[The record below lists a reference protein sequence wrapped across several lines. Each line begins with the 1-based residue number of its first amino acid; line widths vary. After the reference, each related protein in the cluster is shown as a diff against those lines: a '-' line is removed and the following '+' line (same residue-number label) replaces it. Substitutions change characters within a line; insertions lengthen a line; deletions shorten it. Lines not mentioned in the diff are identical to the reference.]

1 MFSGYEILRA
11 WCRLSVR
18 MVFTSIACFF
28 LYSASTALAQD
39 IPQNI
44 NIEEEGF
51 PISSCVQL
59 AALEDFGRMEVL
71 PEKKAAEKHPVV
83 KELLLPMTEADL
95 KNMVRSLQPVNA
107 KDKNKNKKIWGIQAI
122 TEGITKPQL
131 ERMALVMGD
140 ATTLL
145 AKLHTEE
152 ALARLKKI
160 PNVNKATLKWIENA
174 NTALSFCAQRRFE
187 GRGGQAT
194 YNDTLVLV
202 KKYRKQLEPV
212 ILLNRKAQRS
222 AIQPNEANVS
232 FQVAPKVGAKK

>member
-1 MFSGYEILRA
+1 M
-11 WCRLSVR
+11 
-18 MVFTSIACFF
+18 SIASLF

-39 IPQNI
+39 TPQNSI
-44 NIEEEGF
+44 TKEEGF

-59 AALEDFGRMEVL
+59 AALEDFGRMEVS
-71 PEKKAAEKHPVV
+71 PEKKRAEKHPVM
-83 KELLLPMTEADL
+83 KELLLPMTEAEL
-95 KNMVRSLQPVNA
+95 KNMVRALQPVNA
-107 KDKNKNKKIWGIQAI
+107 KDKTKKIWGIQAI
-122 TEGITKPQL
+122 TEGISKPQL

-140 ATTLL
+140 TTTLL

-152 ALARLKKI
+152 ALARLKKS
-160 PNVNKATLKWIENA
+160 PNVNKATLNWIENA

-187 GRGGQAT
+187 GRGGQST
-194 YNDTLVLV
+194 YNDTLALV
-202 KKYRKQLEPV
+202 KKYRKQIEPV

>member
-1 MFSGYEILRA
+1 MFSGYEIVRT

-18 MVFTSIACFF
+18 IVFTSIACLF

-39 IPQNI
+39 TPQNI
-44 NIEEEGF
+44 NIKEEGF

-59 AALEDFGRMEVL
+59 AALEDFGRMEVS
-71 PEKKAAEKHPVV
+71 PEKKRTEKHPVV

-95 KNMVRSLQPVNA
+95 KNMVRSLQPVNV
-107 KDKNKNKKIWGIQAI
+107 KDKNKKIWGIQAI

-152 ALARLKKI
+152 ALARLKKT

-194 YNDTLVLV
+194 YNDTLALV

-222 AIQPNEANVS
+222 AIQPNEANVN
-232 FQVAPKVGAKK
+232 FQVVPKVGANK